1 MTSGVKMTKK
11 VTVHVPA
18 TSANLGP
25 GFDVLGVA
33 LALYNEVHLASDSA
47 HFSSFHQTP
56 HATVTIEGEGAAFL
70 PKDASNR
77 ILHAV
82 YKVFEKAK
90 RWPKGSLT
98 LKTVNRIP
106 LSR

>member
-1 MTSGVKMTKK
+1 MSKK

-25 GFDVLGVA
+25 GFDVLGLA
-33 LALYNEVHLASDSA
+33 LALYNEVHLETDQTN
-47 HFSSFHQTP
+47 FSSFRQTP
-56 HATVTIEGEGAAFL
+56 ALTLTIEGEGASFL

-77 ILHAV
+77 IVQAV
-82 YKVFEKAK
+82 FKVFEKAK
-90 RWPKGSLT
+90 RWPRGSLH

-106 LSR
+106 LSRGLG